1 MDVETKANKGNKTS
15 KEKIF
20 EINLMRKIELK
31 PKRIKSKKELSMLYT
46 PGIADVC
53 LEIKKNETL
62 VDKYTSKRNL
72 IAIITDGSRIL
83 GLGNIGKYAGIPV
96 IESKS
101 LIYKK
106 FGDVDAIPISL
117 ATQNK
122 EEIITIVK
130 GISPSFGGINLE
142 DIENPKALEI
152 HEQLSNEL
160 DIPVFHDD
168 QQGTAFITLAGLI
181 NSLKIVKKDKNVKI
195 CIAGCG
201 SAGIGITKLLLA
213 YGFKNIIV
221 SDSKGT
227 IHRGITYLNKFKEE
241 IAQQTNKE
249 NFWGNLQGALKG
261 ADVFIGVSGVGN
273 LIKKED
279 IKQMNKDAIVFAL
292 TNPTPEIMPNEINDL
307 NNVKIIAT
315 GRSDFPNQINNAIVF
330 PGFMKFLLKNKIIK
344 ITLDMEILAAETI
357 ANSVKNINKNKIVP
371 GVFSDVA
378 KNLANMKI

>member
-1 MDVETKANKGNKTS
+1 MDAETKTNNGNKTG
-15 KEKIF
+15 KEKIL

-31 PKRIKSKKELSMLYT
+31 TKRIKSKKELAMLYT

-53 LEIKKNETL
+53 LEIKKNETM

-96 IESKS
+96 MESKA

-130 GISPSFGGINLE
+130 GISPSFGGINME

-152 HEQLSNEL
+152 YEELSKTL

-168 QQGTAFITLAGLI
+168 QQGTAIITLAGLI
-181 NSLKIVKKDKNVKI
+181 NGLKILKKDKNVKI

-221 SDSKGT
+221 SDSKEA
-227 IHRGITYLNKFKEE
+227 IHKERTDLNKFKEE
-241 IAQQTNKE
+241 IAKQTNKE
-249 NFWGNLQGALKG
+249 NFRGNLHDALKG

-279 IKQMNKDAIVFAL
+279 IKQMNKQAIVFAL
-292 TNPTPEIMPNEINDL
+292 TNPAPEIMPNEINDMD
-307 NNVKIIAT
+307 NVKIIAT
-315 GRSDFPNQINNAIVF
+315 GRSDFPNQINNAVVF
-330 PGFMKFLLKNKIIK
+330 PGFMKFLLKNKIRK
-344 ITLDMEILAAETI
+344 ITLDLKILAAETI
-357 ANSVKNINKNKIVP
+357 ANSVKNINKKNIVP
-371 GVFSDVA
+371 SVFSDVA